1 MHTSVS
7 ATASRIHYERNR
19 LYPNLEATI
28 EILSSFV
35 RLLYNWYPWPPV
47 YITYIVCILLLASS
61 SYAYSSGV
69 VVQK

>member
-1 MHTSVS
+1 MDNIFFIKLDIVCIPARVS

-35 RLLYNWYPWPPV
+35 RLLYNWYLAACIH
-47 YITYIVCILLLASS
+47 YIHSMHTTPS
-61 SYAYSSGV
+61 
-69 VVQK
+69 